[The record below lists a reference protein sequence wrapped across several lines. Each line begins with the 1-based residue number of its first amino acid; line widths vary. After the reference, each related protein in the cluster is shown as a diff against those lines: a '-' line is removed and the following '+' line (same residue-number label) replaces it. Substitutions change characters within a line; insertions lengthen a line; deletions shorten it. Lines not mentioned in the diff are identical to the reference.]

1 MAQREERR
9 LPVSSAGRRGD
20 ALDALCL
27 DAVDTTDRLAV
38 LGILKRG
45 DVSPLARQARL
56 VQNWP
61 ALKAQIEA
69 LRKEIGGIIAADLVM
84 AHGIRGGIHTILPE
98 DDQFELEAL
107 FLTLMR
113 AAVLTFVEVRR
124 IENLNKQTDAA
135 KCTFCAGTAS

>member
-1 MAQREERR
+1 
-9 LPVSSAGRRGD
+9 
-20 ALDALCL
+20 
-27 DAVDTTDRLAV
+27 
-38 LGILKRG
+38 
-45 DVSPLARQARL
+45 